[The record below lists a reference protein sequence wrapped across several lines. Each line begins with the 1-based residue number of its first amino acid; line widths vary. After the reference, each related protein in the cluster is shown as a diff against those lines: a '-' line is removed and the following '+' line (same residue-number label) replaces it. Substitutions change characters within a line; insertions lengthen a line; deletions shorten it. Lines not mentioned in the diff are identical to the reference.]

1 VAAVIPGFLAGIPGG
16 RGLALQNQGKIMVFV
31 RKTWEN
37 YRSKWDARPQNQS
50 ARPQNA
56 TSKLENIDFFAIP
69 CFEAATSPTRNAAK
83 RRYIPPSLLQS

>member
-37 YRSKWDARPQNQS
+37 HGNITHEMQVFMGKLSKQMGCPSPKPECPSPKR
-50 ARPQNA
+50 
-56 TSKLENIDFFAIP
+56 NIKTG
-69 CFEAATSPTRNAAK
+69 E
-83 RRYIPPSLLQS
+83 Y